1 MSKFKYSEFEKQ
13 MNSVLKHQDE
23 ALTDI
28 HFPSAEKI
36 DLTIAKTEELLRS
49 LGCQP
54 KALKDLA
61 PIPQTEKVMVV
72 PTWEELCAEAER
84 HVGMDCELESIFTE
98 EELRSN
104 ELAIQ
109 RLNEEFN
116 VVHRLDAFDIGI
128 AALAGLVGAA
138 VDILLIGIPKKS
150 PTGLRAGPLSDYIR
164 AYFDKKFPEEEMQ
177 KLANSK
183 VSKVPYDAQD
193 NRHTTI
199 YVQGLSAY

>member
-84 HVGMDCELESIFTE
+84 HVGMDCELESI
-98 EELRSN
+98 
-104 ELAIQ
+104 
-109 RLNEEFN
+109 
-116 VVHRLDAFDIGI
+116 
-128 AALAGLVGAA
+128 
-138 VDILLIGIPKKS
+138 
-150 PTGLRAGPLSDYIR
+150 
-164 AYFDKKFPEEEMQ
+164 
-177 KLANSK
+177 
-183 VSKVPYDAQD
+183 
-193 NRHTTI
+193 
-199 YVQGLSAY
+199 